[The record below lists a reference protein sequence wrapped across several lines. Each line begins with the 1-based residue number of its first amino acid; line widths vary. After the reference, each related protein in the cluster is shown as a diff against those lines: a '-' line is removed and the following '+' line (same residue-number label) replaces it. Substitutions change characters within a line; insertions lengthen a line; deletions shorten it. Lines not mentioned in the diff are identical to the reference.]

1 MLRALIH
8 LVIVSLLWSATSVGA
23 TGAPLYSD
31 LIEASSDILDKEAGG
46 DRLLDEGCE
55 LCHAFQHVTVASARS
70 ASASA
75 LCALVSFPGDAVAR
89 SLSRSPDGL
98 PPEFMIA

>member
-55 LCHAFQHVTVASARS
+55 LCHAFQHVP
-70 ASASA
+70 
-75 LCALVSFPGDAVAR
+75 VS
-89 SLSRSPDGL
+89 SL
-98 PPEFMIA
+98 

>member
-31 LIEASSDILDKEAGG
+31 LIEASSDILDREAGG
-46 DRLLDEGCE
+46 DPMPVDGCE
-55 LCHAFQHVTVASARS
+55 LCHTFQHVTLAGALC
-70 ASASA
+70 AGASA
-75 LCALVSFPGDAVAR
+75 LCALASIPGGTVAR
-89 SLSRSPDGL
+89 SLSRSPDGP
-98 PPEFMIA
+98 PPEHMIA

>member
-1 MLRALIH
+1 
-8 LVIVSLLWSATSVGA
+8 
-23 TGAPLYSD
+23 
-31 LIEASSDILDKEAGG
+31 
-46 DRLLDEGCE
+46 
-55 LCHAFQHVTVASARS
+55 VASARS

-89 SLSRSPDGL
+89 SLSRSPDGP